1 MIAQLLQEIDEM
13 RVEMDKTRDLKI
25 LVIIA
30 KTPTLDN
37 ERPPLHFPSS
47 DTTSEHF
54 LNNSTTSTT
63 PKPSIID
70 SITPNPQHASSS
82 YQKSHISQN
91 SDTNILQNFHLN
103 HQIPTQIVQNPP
115 TTQPKPLKPTF
126 HLPI

>member
-1 MIAQLLQEIDEM
+1 MGNNNKEMSLTDVMVAQPTITDQNELIMQLMHQIAEM

-70 SITPNPQHASSS
+70 LTTPNPYHASSL
-82 YQKSHISQN
+82 H
-91 SDTNILQNFHLN
+91 
-103 HQIPTQIVQNPP
+103 
-115 TTQPKPLKPTF
+115 
-126 HLPI
+126 